1 MDRDAFEHQTRALDG
16 ERAEVALDGFRAIGV
31 TGGDAVAWLQD
42 LVTADVERL
51 EPGEAVR
58 TLLLGP
64 TGRVRAD
71 LHALRRAEGFLLL
84 QALDQPRDVG
94 ALLAPYVLS
103 SDVRLAGAAADEL
116 VGIPAIPSW
125 RFGPAGADRICV
137 DAVVVECWRIRR
149 GLPRFPVD
157 LDGESLPAEGG
168 LDDEVTIDRTKG
180 CYLGQES
187 VAKVRN
193 LGHPTRTVLALRAP
207 EAVATGTPILAGD
220 AEVGLATS
228 VDALGGGT
236 DLLGRVRWD
245 ARESGLQTPSGTPL
259 ARR

>member
-1 MDRDAFEHQTRALDG
+1 MDRDGFERQIRALDG
-16 ERAEVALDGFRAIGV
+16 GRAEVTLDGFRAIEV
-31 TGGDAVAWLQD
+31 IGGDAVAWLQD

-71 LHALRRAEGFLLL
+71 LHAVRRAEGLLLL

-94 ALLAPYVLS
+94 ELLGPYVLS
-103 SDVRLAGAAADEL
+103 SDVRLAAAAADDL
-116 VGIPAIPSW
+116 VGIPSAPSW
-125 RFGPAGADRICV
+125 RFGPPGTDRIRV
-137 DAVVVECWRIRR
+137 DAVAVESWRIRR
-149 GLPRFPVD
+149 GIPRFPVD
-157 LDGESLPAEGG
+157 LDEGSLPAEGG

-180 CYLGQES
+180 CYLGQEA

-193 LGHPTRTVLALRAP
+193 LGHPTRIVLALRAP
-207 EAVATGTPILAGD
+207 EAVATGTPILAGA

-228 VDALGGGT
+228 VDTLGGGT

-245 ARESGLQTPSGTPL
+245 AREAGLRTPSGTPL